1 MEYKELMNAL
11 ADLNMKVAA
20 LEETYMDNGGEVT
33 DETEA
38 LTSEISVLRDFLSTD
53 GVDVLGRWLRAKEDE
68 KKAFKAE
75 KDYLTRKMQNTDRT
89 IDFIKGRL
97 AAVMDACGMDK
108 AKGLHGYS
116 FTRTTSTTTSVDKDM
131 LSALYGKRLEDAKQ
145 YLGIPDYIT
154 LTLGASASAFKT
166 AADAPAEDEQIFIT
180 SSKDTITFRKPKAD
194 KE

>member
-1 MEYKELMNAL
+1 MEYIELMKNL
-11 ADLNMKVAA
+11 SDLNMKVAA
-20 LEETYMDNGGEVT
+20 LEETFMDNGGEVT
-33 DETEA
+33 EETEA
-38 LTSEISVLRDFLSTD
+38 LSSEISVLKDFLSTD

-75 KDYLTRKMQNTDRT
+75 KDYLSRKIQSTDRT
-89 IDFIKGRL
+89 IEFIKGRL
-97 AAVMDACGMDK
+97 AAVMDACGIDK

-116 FTRTTSTTTSVDKDM
+116 FTRTTSNTTSVDKDM
-131 LSALYGKRLEDAKQ
+131 LASLYGKRLEDAKA
-145 YLGIPDYIT
+145 YMGIPDYIT

-166 AADAPAEDEQIFIT
+166 ATDVPAEDEQIFVT